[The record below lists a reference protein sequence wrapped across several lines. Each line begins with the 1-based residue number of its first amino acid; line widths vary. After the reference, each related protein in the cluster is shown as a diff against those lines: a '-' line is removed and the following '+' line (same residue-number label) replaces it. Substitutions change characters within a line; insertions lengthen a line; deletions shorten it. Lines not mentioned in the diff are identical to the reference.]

1 MWVAAAPIKRAFECC
16 LNVSSSTGFSFVN
29 FFEHALLIKI
39 KEVYQGIWLISI
51 RRESLCELTIIV
63 CWLIL
68 TELYSFYTG
77 PLKCNSYG
85 NHLSKH
91 SCFVFRFTEPGRF
104 LRSVV
109 WTDRQVYSKR
119 RIKEWLMKSTWS
131 QKIKKKPNTLSIK
144 EYILYPECGRIGTI

>member
-1 MWVAAAPIKRAFECC
+1 MSHYQLAFH
-16 LNVSSSTGFSFVN
+16 

-77 PLKCNSYG
+77 PLRCNSYGIYG

-119 RIKEWLMKSTWS
+119 RIKEWSGKPSWS
-131 QKIKKKPNTLSIK
+131 QKMKKPNTLSIK